1 MVDKTFKETR
11 ETFEDDFAEA
21 EPLNRNAGISLV
33 SNKAT
38 FFKRVSWASIFAG
51 IVIALVVQ
59 LVLGILGIGIGA
71 SSINPIS
78 EQDPARGIATGAAV
92 WFIISTLLAL
102 FAGGWVAGR
111 LAGVPRRLDSSLHG
125 ILTWGAS
132 TLLLFYFLTTTVG
145 SLIGGTFRVLGN
157 GLSAVT
163 SGAIAAA
170 PQVAGAVK
178 DQVQQNGSINID
190 ISQIQG
196 EIEKLLRQTGK
207 SELDPENLKKEAN
220 TTVNQTQNIASQAAS
235 DPANSDSALTSL
247 LQRIAASGA
256 ETFNAADRE
265 ALVNIIVARTGKS
278 RAEAEQ
284 TVNSYEQTYRQA
296 RAKYEETKAQA
307 AQKTREIGQATA
319 DRVASAALWTFAALL
334 LSALAGAGGGY
345 LAAPKAEE
353 IAQRRKTIG
362 A

>member
-1 MVDKTFKETR
+1 MVEKTLRETR
-11 ETFEDDFAEA
+11 RAVEDDFDET
-21 EPLNRNAGISLV
+21 ESLNRAAEVNILPDRPA
-33 SNKAT
+33 
-38 FFKRVSWASIFAG
+38 FYKRISWASIFAG
-51 IVIALVVQ
+51 IVIALVIQ
-59 LVLGILGIGIGA
+59 LVLSILGLGIGA
-71 SSINPIS
+71 SSVNPVS
-78 EQDPARGIATGAAV
+78 EQDPARGIATGAAI

-111 LAGVPRRLDSSLHG
+111 MAGVPRRLDSSLHG

-132 TLLLFYFLTTTVG
+132 TLLLFYFLTSTVG
-145 SLIGGTFRVLGN
+145 SLIGGTFRVLGS

-170 PQVAGAVK
+170 PQVAGVVK
-178 DQVQQNGSINID
+178 EQVQQNGGVDLDMSKIR
-190 ISQIQG
+190 G
-196 EIEKLLRQTGK
+196 EIETLLRQTGK
-207 SELDPENLKKEAN
+207 AELQPENLKKEAN
-220 TTVNQTQNIASQAAS
+220 TAVNQAQNTASQAAS
-235 DPANSDSALTSL
+235 DPANSDSALTAL

-256 ETFNAADRE
+256 DTFNAADRE
-265 ALVNIIVARTGKS
+265 ALVNIIIARMGKS
-278 RAEAEQ
+278 RPEAEQ

-319 DRVASAALWTFAALL
+319 DRVASAALWTFVALL

-345 LAAPKAEE
+345 LAAADEDTVR
-353 IAQRRKTIG
+353 RRKTFV